1 MSSLFFC
8 FNFIIM
14 LLFKY
19 IINYVIKNIIMAD
32 KKEWNIDS
40 TNIFDEFTNDEKL
53 KKEVKITEFKQSRGS
68 IYYLNSIVWFLKTI
82 NLLLIIFIWIFYI
95 YSYVQWNEKYE
106 KKSFLTP
113 FCQILQNEKI
123 DWDCSSVSFELKRI
137 NLSIKKMEENYYKSI
152 LWMVWSVYELSN
164 FAFSKEVLFLLNKSD
179 NRLKPLKIIKDFD
192 NLKNK
197 FESINKSKLKCS
209 KIDIL
214 ANWTLSLDCEAFSSQ
229 WEEKEILWA
238 SWKIW
243 DLELVSWSSISYASS
258 FINYIEKTSE
268 NFEILDKPRKFS
280 YQSIVWNYGF
290 TRKTSFK
297 LILKQ
302 KDNNIWILK

>member
-8 FNFIIM
+8 FIFIIM

-19 IINYVIKNIIMAD
+19 IINYVIKNIIMED

-53 KKEVKITEFKQSRGS
+53 KEEVRITEFKQSRGS
-68 IYYLNSIVWFLKTI
+68 IYYLNSVSWFFKII

-95 YSYVQWNEKYE
+95 YSYVQWNEEYE
-106 KKSFLTP
+106 KKSFLNP
-113 FCQILQNEKI
+113 FCWILQNEKI
-123 DWDCSSVSFELKRI
+123 DWDCSSVSFELKTI
-137 NLSIKKMEENYYKSI
+137 NPKIYEIEKKYYKSI
-152 LWMVWSVYELSN
+152 LWMVWDVYELSN

-179 NRLKPLKIIKDFD
+179 NRLKPLKIIKEFD
-192 NLKNK
+192 DLKNK
-197 FESINKSKLKCS
+197 FESINKNKLKCS
-209 KIDIL
+209 NINIL
-214 ANWTLSLDCEAFSSQ
+214 ANWTLSLDCDAFSSQ

-243 DLELVSWSSISYASS
+243 DLDFVSGSSISYASS

-268 NFEILDKPRKFS
+268 NFEVLDKPRKFS
-280 YQSIVWNYGF
+280 YESIVWNYGF
-290 TRKTSFK
+290 TRKTSFR

-302 KDNNIWILK
+302 KNNNIWILK